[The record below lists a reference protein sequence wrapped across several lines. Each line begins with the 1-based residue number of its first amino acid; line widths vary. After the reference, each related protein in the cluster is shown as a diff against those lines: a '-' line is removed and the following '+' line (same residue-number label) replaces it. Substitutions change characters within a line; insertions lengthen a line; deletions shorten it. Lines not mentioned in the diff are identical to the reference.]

1 MLLTSA
7 RAMLART
14 PWAGRPRR
22 LAWALAALALPL
34 LAFLMDATWW
44 RPVIQAYIEHRSGRA
59 VNFDNLD
66 LGINRQGQVVVTF
79 HGLQVQNAPW
89 ARPQPLVKAGELEMS
104 FSWRSVWADSFVIS
118 RLSLVDAQVDLERRS
133 DGLRNW
139 RLTRPE
145 DRGPGRV
152 RVQALHAVRTQ
163 ARIVDGALDLDLSLV
178 SRPLPQRVVT
188 ARGGPGDAQTG
199 AAGSGAIPALQ
210 LAHHVSLNGR
220 RRGTPFTAEVDVG
233 DWLSLMGTGHGFP
246 LRGELATPLARLT
259 AEGVAGDLVGDSLLQ
274 GQWSVAG
281 RGVGE
286 LAAVLGPPGAV
297 IALSW
302 SLPVKAQGAV
312 DKQGARWRFSGVRA
326 SLGRSDLAG
335 ELSLEQAA
343 GRPGDPPAARPVPR
357 LVATLRSERLDTA
370 ELRQAAPGGERSVAG
385 GGAGLQAELDWQV
398 KRLAGLPPADWE
410 AVTAHVTVRGRR
422 ATLSPLQF
430 TVWGGVAQGHI
441 QVDASSPPLSLSAAL
456 KLPGVPLSRLADGRM
471 AAQGVAGELALE
483 LDLSSRGETGQALA
497 GALRGD
503 VTGRLQRASLPAG
516 LEAKLGLDGGR
527 WLRSLVAGD
536 ERLPVT
542 CSAFALQFEQGIG
555 QVRQLLLQ
563 TPHLTVSGQGRIDLP
578 ARRYEL
584 LLAPQRQSPA
594 LLALD
599 RWLHLQG
606 SGGRWRVATVAP
618 SGAAPPGHCAAPG

>member
-7 RAMLART
+7 RAMLARI
-14 PWAGRPRR
+14 PLPGRPRR
-22 LAWALAALALPL
+22 RAWAIAALALL
-34 LAFLMDATWW
+34 VLACLMDATWW

-66 LGINRQGQVVVTF
+66 LGMNRQGQVVVTF

-89 ARPQPLVKAGELEMS
+89 ARPEPLVKAAELEMS
-104 FSWRSVWADSFVIS
+104 FAWRSVWADRFVIS
-118 RLSLVDAQVDLERRS
+118 RLRLVDAQVDLERRS

-152 RVQALHAVRTQ
+152 RVQALQAVRTQ
-163 ARIVDGALDLDLSLV
+163 AHIVDGALDLDLSLV
-178 SRPLPQRVVT
+178 SRPLPESGVT
-188 ARGGPGDAQTG
+188 PQGDLGDAKPV
-199 AAGSGAIPALQ
+199 AAGSAAMPAPPA
-210 LAHHVSLNGR
+210 AHHVSLNGR

-233 DWLSLMGTGHGFP
+233 DWLSLIGTGQRFS
-246 LRGELATPLARLT
+246 LRGELATPQARLT
-259 AEGVAGDLVGDSLLQ
+259 AEGVAGDLMDESVYHGR
-274 GQWSVAG
+274 WSVEG
-281 RGVGE
+281 KGVGE
-286 LAAVLGPPGAV
+286 LAAVLGPTGAAT
-297 IALSW
+297 ALPW
-302 SLPVKAQGAV
+302 RLPVKALGDL
-312 DKQGARWRFSGVRA
+312 DKQGARWRLSGLQA

-343 GRPGDPPAARPVPR
+343 SRPGDPPEAPPLQR
-357 LVATLRSERLDTA
+357 LVATLRSELLDTT
-370 ELRQAAPGGERSVAG
+370 ELRQSAPGGERSVAG

-398 KRLAGLPPADWE
+398 KRLVGLPPADWE

-430 TVWGGVAQGHI
+430 TVWGGVAKGRI

-503 VTGRLQRASLPAG
+503 VTGRLQRATLPAG

-555 QVRQLLLQ
+555 QVRQLSLQ
-563 TPHLTVSGQGRIDLP
+563 TPHLTVSGQGRVDLP

-584 LLAPQRQSPA
+584 LLAPRRQAPA

-606 SGGRWRVATVAP
+606 SGGRWQVATVAP
-618 SGAAPPGHCAAPG
+618 SGAAPSGTCAAPG